1 MTVLSVAIPLLS
13 YAVVVPAV
21 MTPLCRREKVKRGIG
36 EVGERTG
43 GGRGEII
50 LVKLIQN
57 KFFFGG
63 GDRWPC
69 LLDSSHSGGE
79 RCLIGP
85 KHSELH

>member
-63 GDRWPC
+63 GGTDGHV
-69 LLDSSHSGGE
+69 SSTPPTLVEKGV
-79 RCLIGP
+79 
-85 KHSELH
+85 

>member
-63 GDRWPC
+63 GGQMAMSPR
-69 LLDSSHSGGE
+69 LLPLWWRKVSDWTQTF
-79 RCLIGP
+79 
-85 KHSELH
+85 